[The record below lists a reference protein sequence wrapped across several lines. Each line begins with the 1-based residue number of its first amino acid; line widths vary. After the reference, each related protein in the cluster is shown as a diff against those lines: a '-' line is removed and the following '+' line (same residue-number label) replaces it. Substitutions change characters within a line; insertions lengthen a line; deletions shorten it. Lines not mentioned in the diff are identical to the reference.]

1 MSAHPFQQPT
11 RDTSGKRTDTVPH
24 RTDTVGLT
32 PDIEAL
38 LRRAADSIRKQQDSV
53 RRLRNQNGT
62 ATRPARTDTTAKDTS
77 KRDSLHWPIQ
87 DRRGDRFSN
96 PNNNPWYLKD
106 PPNFRDSIV
115 YDPDTRQYYIIEK
128 VGNQYYR
135 KPTYMTYEEMMKIE
149 GDSSEDDYFRKRA
162 DAMDALN
169 RSTRPKLSV
178 SDNLF
183 NRIFGNGKVDIKP
196 QGNVDISA
204 GFLSQNIQNP
214 TLPESARKTTTPD
227 FNESANLQ
235 VLGQIGDKLKLPI
248 SYNTLANFD
257 WENQLKL
264 DYTGGPDEIIKKI
277 EAGNIN
283 FTTPSTLMT
292 GAQSLFGIKTKL
304 QFGRLTVTAVLANQ
318 RSQKQSVNS
327 AGGAAVTTFSF
338 KADNYDENR
347 HFLLAQYFHDN
358 FNTAMS
364 KLPIITS
371 QVQILR
377 IEVWVT
383 NRNGV
388 DTGSRQIVGLMD
400 LGETKPYN
408 PKITPLTGQAYPSND
423 NNSEYRS
430 IINDPTSRNPSTAAN
445 KLNSLGLQ
453 QVQDF
458 EIVYARKLNSTDFYY
473 NPQVGFISLNQ
484 TLQANDVL
492 AVAYQYSYNGHI
504 YQVGE
509 FSTDVPPDTT
519 TSANGFTGSSQVLYL
534 KLLKVTAQRTN
545 LPIWNLMM
553 KNVYSLTTAT
563 GSYLS
568 NIQSQGFQFNVNYDE
583 PSLGTKRYL
592 PEGPKAD

>member
-1 MSAHPFQQPT
+1 
-11 RDTSGKRTDTVPH
+11 
-24 RTDTVGLT
+24 
-32 PDIEAL
+32 
-38 LRRAADSIRKQQDSV
+38 
-53 RRLRNQNGT
+53 
-62 ATRPARTDTTAKDTS
+62 
-77 KRDSLHWPIQ
+77 
-87 DRRGDRFSN
+87 
-96 PNNNPWYLKD
+96 
-106 PPNFRDSIV
+106 
-115 YDPDTRQYYIIEK
+115 
-128 VGNQYYR
+128 
-135 KPTYMTYEEMMKIE
+135 
-149 GDSSEDDYFRKRA
+149 
-162 DAMDALN
+162 
-169 RSTRPKLSV
+169 
-178 SDNLF
+178 
-183 NRIFGNGKVDIKP
+183 
-196 QGNVDISA
+196 
-204 GFLSQNIQNP
+204 
-214 TLPESARKTTTPD
+214 
-227 FNESANLQ
+227 
-235 VLGQIGDKLKLPI
+235 
-248 SYNTLANFD
+248 
-257 WENQLKL
+257 
-264 DYTGGPDEIIKKI
+264 
-277 EAGNIN
+277 
-283 FTTPSTLMT
+283 MT

-484 TLQANDVL
+484 TW
-492 AVAYQYSYNGHI
+492 
-504 YQVGE
+504 
-509 FSTDVPPDTT
+509 PWP
-519 TSANGFTGSSQVLYL
+519 TS
-534 KLLKVTAQRTN
+534 
-545 LPIWNLMM
+545 
-553 KNVYSLTTAT
+553 TAT
-563 GSYLS
+563 MAISIRWGNSPRTSPPIPPPRRTALPAPPRSYIL
-568 NIQSQGFQFNVNYDE
+568 NC
-583 PSLGTKRYL
+583 
-592 PEGPKAD
+592 

>member
-1 MSAHPFQQPT
+1 M
-11 RDTSGKRTDTVPH
+11 
-24 RTDTVGLT
+24 
-32 PDIEAL
+32 

-53 RRLRNQNGT
+53 RRLQNQNNT

-77 KRDSLHWPIQ
+77 KRDSLRWPIQ
-87 DRRGDRFSN
+87 DRRGDRFSS

-135 KPTYMTYEEMMKIE
+135 KPTYMTYEEMMKVE

-169 RSTRPKLSV
+169 RAMRPKLSV

-277 EAGNIN
+277 EAGNVN

-304 QFGRLTVTAVLANQ
+304 QFGKLTITAVLANQ

-327 AGGAAVTTFSF
+327 AGGAAVTNFSF
-338 KADNYDENR
+338 KADDYDENR

-408 PKITPLTGQAYPSND
+408 PKITALTGQTYPSND
-423 NNSEYRS
+423 NNSEYR
-430 IINDPTSRNPSTAAN
+430 DRKSTR
-445 KLNSLGLQ
+445 LNSSHLT
-453 QVQDF
+453 
-458 EIVYARKLNSTDFYY
+458 ASRMPS
-473 NPQVGFISLNQ
+473 
-484 TLQANDVL
+484 
-492 AVAYQYSYNGHI
+492 
-504 YQVGE
+504 
-509 FSTDVPPDTT
+509 
-519 TSANGFTGSSQVLYL
+519 SA
-534 KLLKVTAQRTN
+534 
-545 LPIWNLMM
+545 
-553 KNVYSLTTAT
+553 
-563 GSYLS
+563 
-568 NIQSQGFQFNVNYDE
+568 
-583 PSLGTKRYL
+583 
-592 PEGPKAD
+592 